1 MQGYSCLYL
10 DRRVIIRSLHVAPHG
25 KSPELRDYISVCL
38 VMESKKQ
45 SDVCSTSMDATHAP
59 TSLIPAR
66 FRCSLLDQKGRIA
79 HTNGEFWIRTA

>member
-1 MQGYSCLYL
+1 IVSRSFPVQSNEDY
-10 DRRVIIRSLHVAPHG
+10 VWSLHVAPHG

-79 HTNGEFWIRTA
+79 HTN